1 MIYAIMTA
9 SSMID
14 DANMLISVCV
24 CVCLFAR
31 VWVCVCCTRMFK
43 CGTIYFSSRNFH
55 LRDKTWLD
63 TNKTSVL

>member
-24 CVCLFAR
+24 CVC
-31 VWVCVCCTRMFK
+31 VCVCV
-43 CGTIYFSSRNFH
+43 
-55 LRDKTWLD
+55 
-63 TNKTSVL
+63 SVCSCVGVCVLHSHV

>member
-24 CVCLFAR
+24 CVC
-31 VWVCVCCTRMFK
+31 VCV
-43 CGTIYFSSRNFH
+43 
-55 LRDKTWLD
+55 
-63 TNKTSVL
+63 SVCSCVGVCVLHSHV

>member
-24 CVCLFAR
+24 CVC
-31 VWVCVCCTRMFK
+31 VCVCLLV
-43 CGTIYFSSRNFH
+43 CGCVCVALACLNVGPF
-55 LRDKTWLD
+55 
-63 TNKTSVL
+63 TSQAETST